1 MELGRVR
8 VAAYITRRAADGWEL
23 LVFDHRDF
31 PEAGTQ
37 VPAGGVE
44 PGELLTHAA
53 MREIAEE
60 TGTSGVTLGTAIAVQ
75 QRPHSETGQPR
86 VTVFFHA
93 QTAEAGDSW
102 THTVASPDG
111 DGDSGMIFCCYF
123 IPLPDAVGLLADG
136 QDEFIHLL
144 EHALVSGSGGGDA
157 PDAPWAA
164 LRAPF
169 G

>member
-8 VAAYITRRAADGWEL
+8 VAAYITRRSADGWEL
-23 LVFDHRDF
+23 LFFDHRDF

-37 VPAGGVE
+37 VPAGGVW
-44 PGELLTHAA
+44 PGELLTEAVL
-53 MREIAEE
+53 REIAEE
-60 TGTSGVTLGTAIAVQ
+60 TGTSGVTLGTAIAAQ

-93 QTAEAGDSW
+93 QTTEARESW
-102 THTVASPDG
+102 THAVASPDG
-111 DGDSGMIFCCYF
+111 DNGMVFCCYF
-123 IPLPDAVGLLADG
+123 IPLPDAVGLLADA
-136 QDEFIHLL
+136 QDEVIHLL
-144 EHALVSGSGGGDA
+144 ERALVSGSGGSRGT
-157 PDAPWAA
+157 PVAPWAA